1 MFMANKEKE
10 DKASGM
16 KHYAGLA
23 VFSSAVGHALDG
35 LDLMILGFA
44 MSGIMATFGVDK
56 TTASTLTTITLAGAF
71 LGGLV
76 FGRFADKYGRI
87 RVLTYSV
94 LFFGVFTLFC
104 AFAPTFE
111 LLALFRF
118 LAGVGI
124 GAEFGIGMAIAAEA
138 SSPEN
143 RAKATSGV
151 GLGFQVGVLIASL
164 MSAPVI
170 MNFGW
175 QGLFVVGV
183 IPAIIAIVIRIFVP
197 EPPIYLQHKNE
208 EKPEDKTSLKDL
220 FATPERVKFS
230 IAIIVLCTVQNAGYF
245 GIMTWL
251 PSYLSTELHLTL
263 TGTGVWTAVTVLG
276 MMLGISVFG
285 FLADHFGR
293 RPAFWTFQIGA
304 AVMVVIY
311 SRLTDPTMLLVGG
324 FFMGMFANGMI
335 GGYGALIAEL
345 FPTELR
351 ATAQTALYNTGRFI
365 GGGAGPVVIAAIATG
380 SSFSVALGAISCI
393 YIVAFIAMFF
403 VPDRKGQKLD

>member
-1 MFMANKEKE
+1 MSEKE
-10 DKASGM
+10 SKDKASDM

-44 MSGIMATFGVDK
+44 MSGIMASFDVDK

-76 FGRFADKYGRI
+76 FGRMADKYGRI

-94 LFFGVFTLFC
+94 VFFGVFTLAS
-104 AFAPTFE
+104 AFAPNFFTM
-111 LLALFRF
+111 ALFRF

-138 SSPEN
+138 SSPER
-143 RAKATSGV
+143 RARATSGV
-151 GLGFQVGVLIASL
+151 GLGFQVGVLLASL
-164 MSAPVI
+164 LSAPI
-170 MNFGW
+170 ITSFGW
-175 QGLFVVGV
+175 RGLFAIGIV
-183 IPAIIAIVIRIFVP
+183 PAIVAIFIRMFVP
-197 EPPIYLQHKNE
+197 EPPIYLKHRENAK
-208 EKPEDKTSLKDL
+208 KHGSLREL
-220 FATPERVKFS
+220 FSTPQRVRYS

-251 PSYLSTELHLTL
+251 PSYLNTELKLSLTS
-263 TGTGVWTAVTVLG
+263 TGLWTAVTVLG

-285 FLADHFGR
+285 FLADHLGR
-293 RPAFWTFQIGA
+293 RPAFWIFQIGA
-304 AVMVVIY
+304 AAMVIVY
-311 SRLTDPTMLLVGG
+311 SQLKDPTALLIGG

-335 GGYGALIAEL
+335 GGYGALISEL

-365 GGGAGPVVIAAIATG
+365 GGGFGPVVIAAIATG
-380 SSFSVALGAISCI
+380 HGFGFAIGTISLI
-393 YIVAFIAMFF
+393 YAVAFIAMFF
-403 VPDRKGQKLD
+403 VPDKKGEALE

>member
-1 MFMANKEKE
+1 MFMADKETV

-44 MSGIMATFGVDK
+44 MSGIMASFNIDK

-76 FGRFADKYGRI
+76 FGRLADKYGRI

-94 LFFGVFTLFC
+94 IFFGVFTLFS
-104 AFAPTFE
+104 AFAPNFF
-111 LLALFRF
+111 LMALFRF

-151 GLGFQVGVLIASL
+151 GLGFQVGVLLASL
-164 MSAPVI
+164 LSAPI
-170 MNFGW
+170 LTAFGW
-175 QGLFVVGV
+175 RGLFAIGIV
-183 IPAIIAIVIRIFVP
+183 PAIVAIFIRVFVP
-197 EPPIYLQHKNE
+197 EPPLYLKHRQTAKEHG
-208 EKPEDKTSLKDL
+208 SIRQL
-220 FATPERVKFS
+220 FSTPERVRFS
-230 IAIIVLCTVQNAGYF
+230 IAIIILCTVQNCGYF

-251 PSYLSTELHLTL
+251 PSYLNTELNLSLTS
-263 TGTGVWTAVTVLG
+263 TGIWTAVTVLG

-285 FLADHFGR
+285 FLADHLGR
-293 RPAFWTFQIGA
+293 RPAFWIFQIGA
-304 AVMVVIY
+304 AIMVVIY
-311 SRLTDPTMLLVGG
+311 SQLKDPTALLVGG

-335 GGYGALIAEL
+335 GGYGALISEL

-365 GGGAGPVVIAAIATG
+365 GGGLGPVVIAAIATG
-380 SSFSVALGAISCI
+380 HGFGFALATIASIYIIAFITMFFIPEKKGVALE
-393 YIVAFIAMFF
+393 
-403 VPDRKGQKLD
+403 

>member
-1 MFMANKEKE
+1 MADKETV

-44 MSGIMATFGVDK
+44 MSGIMASFNIDK

-76 FGRFADKYGRI
+76 FGRLADKYGRI

-94 LFFGVFTLFC
+94 IFFGVFTLFS
-104 AFAPTFE
+104 AFALNFF
-111 LLALFRF
+111 LMALFRF

-138 SSPEN
+138 SSPAN
-143 RAKATSGV
+143 RAKTTSGV
-151 GLGFQVGVLIASL
+151 GLGFQVGVLLASL
-164 MSAPVI
+164 LSAPI
-170 MNFGW
+170 LTAFGW
-175 QGLFVVGV
+175 RGLFAIGIV
-183 IPAIIAIVIRIFVP
+183 PAIVAILIRVFVP
-197 EPPIYLQHKNE
+197 EPPLYLKHRQTAKEHG
-208 EKPEDKTSLKDL
+208 SIRQL
-220 FATPERVKFS
+220 FSTPERVRFS
-230 IAIIVLCTVQNAGYF
+230 IAIIILCTVQNCGYF

-251 PSYLSTELHLTL
+251 PSYLNTELNLSLTS
-263 TGTGVWTAVTVLG
+263 TGIWTAVTVLG

-285 FLADHFGR
+285 FLADHLGR
-293 RPAFWTFQIGA
+293 RPAFWIFQIGA
-304 AVMVVIY
+304 AIMVVIY
-311 SRLTDPTMLLVGG
+311 SQLKDPNTLLIGG

-335 GGYGALIAEL
+335 GGYGALISEL

-365 GGGAGPVVIAAIATG
+365 GGGLGPVAIAAIATG
-380 SSFSVALGAISCI
+380 HGFGFALATIASI
-393 YIVAFIAMFF
+393 YIIAFITMFF
-403 VPDRKGQKLD
+403 IPEKKGAVLE

>member
-1 MFMANKEKE
+1 MFMADKETV
-10 DKASGM
+10 DRASGM

-44 MSGIMATFGVDK
+44 MSGIMSSFNIDK
-56 TTASTLTTITLAGAF
+56 TTAGTLTTITLAGAF

-76 FGRFADKYGRI
+76 FGRMADKYGRI

-94 LFFGVFTLFC
+94 VFFGLFTLFS
-104 AFAPTFE
+104 AFAPNF
-111 LLALFRF
+111 AFMAACRF

-138 SSPEN
+138 SSPKN

-151 GLGFQVGVLIASL
+151 GLGFQVGVLLASL
-164 MSAPVI
+164 LSAPI
-170 MNFGW
+170 ITAWGW
-175 QGLFVVGV
+175 RGLFAIGIVPAVV
-183 IPAIIAIVIRIFVP
+183 AIVIRVFVP
-197 EPPIYLQHKNE
+197 EPPLYLKHRETAGEHGSIRQ
-208 EKPEDKTSLKDL
+208 L
-220 FATPERVKFS
+220 FSTPERVRFS
-230 IAIIVLCTVQNAGYF
+230 IAIIVLCTVQNCGYF

-251 PSYLSTELHLTL
+251 PSYLNKELNLSLTST
-263 TGTGVWTAVTVLG
+263 GIWTAVTVVG

-285 FLADHFGR
+285 FLADHLGR
-293 RPAFWTFQIGA
+293 RPAFWIFQIGA
-304 AVMVVIY
+304 AAMVVVY
-311 SRLTDPTMLLVGG
+311 SQLKDPTALLVGG

-335 GGYGALIAEL
+335 GGYGALISEL

-365 GGGAGPVVIAAIATG
+365 GGGLGPVAIAAIATDHG
-380 SSFSVALGAISCI
+380 FGFALGTISCI
-393 YIVAFIAMFF
+393 YVVAFVTMFF
-403 VPDRKGQKLD
+403 VPDRKGAALE

>member
-1 MFMANKEKE
+1 MFMADKETT

-44 MSGIMATFGVDK
+44 MSGIMESFNVDK

-76 FGRFADKYGRI
+76 FGRMADKYGRI

-94 LFFGVFTLFC
+94 VFFGLFTLAS
-104 AFAPTFE
+104 AFAPNF
-111 LLALFRF
+111 AFMAAFRF

-124 GAEFGIGMAIAAEA
+124 GAEFGIGMAIASEA
-138 SSPEN
+138 SSAKN

-151 GLGFQVGVLIASL
+151 GLGFQVGVLLASL
-164 MSAPVI
+164 LSAPI
-170 MNFGW
+170 LTAWGW
-175 QGLFVVGV
+175 RGLFAIGIVPAVV
-183 IPAIIAIVIRIFVP
+183 AIVIRVFVP
-197 EPPIYLQHKNE
+197 EPPLYLKHRETSKE
-208 EKPEDKTSLKDL
+208 HGSLKQL
-220 FATPERVKFS
+220 FSTPERVRFS
-230 IAIIVLCTVQNAGYF
+230 IAIIILCTVQNCGYF

-251 PSYLSTELHLTL
+251 PSYLNKELNLSLTST
-263 TGTGVWTAVTVLG
+263 GIWTAVTVIG
-276 MMLGISVFG
+276 MMIGISVFG
-285 FLADHFGR
+285 FLADHLGR
-293 RPAFWTFQIGA
+293 RPAFWIFQVGA
-304 AVMVVIY
+304 AAMVIVY
-311 SRLTDPTMLLVGG
+311 SQLKDPTALLIGG

-335 GGYGALIAEL
+335 GGYGALISEL

-365 GGGAGPVVIAAIATG
+365 GGGLGPVVIAAVATSHG
-380 SSFSVALGAISCI
+380 FGFALGTISCI
-393 YIVAFIAMFF
+393 YAVAFVTMFF
-403 VPDRKGQKLD
+403 VPDRKGAALE

>member
-1 MFMANKEKE
+1 MADKETV

-44 MSGIMATFGVDK
+44 MSGIMASFNIDK

-76 FGRFADKYGRI
+76 FGRLADKYGRI

-94 LFFGVFTLFC
+94 IFFGVFTLFS
-104 AFAPTFE
+104 AFAPNFF
-111 LLALFRF
+111 LMALFRF

-151 GLGFQVGVLIASL
+151 GLGFQVGVLLASL
-164 MSAPVI
+164 LSAPI
-170 MNFGW
+170 LTAFGW
-175 QGLFVVGV
+175 RGLFAIGIV
-183 IPAIIAIVIRIFVP
+183 PAIVAIFIRVFVP
-197 EPPIYLQHKNE
+197 EPPLYLKHRQTAKEHG
-208 EKPEDKTSLKDL
+208 SIRQL
-220 FATPERVKFS
+220 FSTPERVRFS
-230 IAIIVLCTVQNAGYF
+230 IAIIILCTVQNCGYF

-251 PSYLSTELHLTL
+251 PSYLNTELNLSLTS
-263 TGTGVWTAVTVLG
+263 TGIWTAVTVLG

-285 FLADHFGR
+285 FLADHLGR
-293 RPAFWTFQIGA
+293 RPAFWIFQIGA
-304 AVMVVIY
+304 AIMVVIY
-311 SRLTDPTMLLVGG
+311 SQLKDPTALLVGG

-335 GGYGALIAEL
+335 GGYGALISEL

-365 GGGAGPVVIAAIATG
+365 GGGLGPVVIAAIATG
-380 SSFSVALGAISCI
+380 HGFGFALATIASIYIIAFITMFFIPEKKGVALE
-393 YIVAFIAMFF
+393 
-403 VPDRKGQKLD
+403 

>member
-1 MFMANKEKE
+1 MFMADKETT

-44 MSGIMATFGVDK
+44 LSGIMDSFGIDK

-76 FGRFADKYGRI
+76 FGRLADKYGRI

-94 LFFGVFTLFC
+94 VFFGAFTLFS
-104 AFAPTFE
+104 AFAPNF
-111 LLALFRF
+111 AFMAVCRF

-138 SSPEN
+138 SSPKN

-151 GLGFQVGVLIASL
+151 GLGFHVGVLLASL
-164 MSAPVI
+164 LSAPI
-170 MNFGW
+170 ISAWGW
-175 QGLFVVGV
+175 RGLFAIGIVPAVV
-183 IPAIIAIVIRIFVP
+183 AIVIRVFVP
-197 EPPIYLQHKNE
+197 EPPLYLKHRETAKEHGSIKQ
-208 EKPEDKTSLKDL
+208 L
-220 FATPERVKFS
+220 FSTPERVRFS
-230 IAIIVLCTVQNAGYF
+230 IAIIVLCTVQNCGYF

-251 PSYLSTELHLTL
+251 PSYLNKELNLSLTST
-263 TGTGVWTAVTVLG
+263 GIWTAVTVLG

-285 FLADHFGR
+285 FLADHLGR
-293 RPAFWTFQIGA
+293 RPAFWIFQIGA
-304 AVMVVIY
+304 AVMVIVY
-311 SRLTDPTMLLVGG
+311 SQLRDPNALLVGG

-335 GGYGALIAEL
+335 GGYGALISEL

-365 GGGAGPVVIAAIATG
+365 GGGLGPVAIAAIATG
-380 SSFSVALGAISCI
+380 HGFAFALGTVSCI
-393 YIVAFIAMFF
+393 YVVAFVTMFF
-403 VPDRKGQKLD
+403 VPDRKGAALE

>member
-1 MFMANKEKE
+1 MFMADKETV
-10 DKASGM
+10 DRASGM

-44 MSGIMATFGVDK
+44 MSGIMSSFNIDK
-56 TTASTLTTITLAGAF
+56 TTAGTLTTITLAGAF

-76 FGRFADKYGRI
+76 FGRMADKYGRI

-94 LFFGVFTLFC
+94 VFFGLFTLFS
-104 AFAPTFE
+104 AFAPNF
-111 LLALFRF
+111 AFMAACRF

-138 SSPEN
+138 SSPKN

-151 GLGFQVGVLIASL
+151 GLGFQVGVLLASL
-164 MSAPVI
+164 LSAPI
-170 MNFGW
+170 ITAWGW
-175 QGLFVVGV
+175 RGLFAIGIVPAVV
-183 IPAIIAIVIRIFVP
+183 AIVIRVFVP
-197 EPPIYLQHKNE
+197 EPPLYLKHRETAGEHGSIRQ
-208 EKPEDKTSLKDL
+208 L
-220 FATPERVKFS
+220 FSTPERVRFS
-230 IAIIVLCTVQNAGYF
+230 IAIIVLCTVQNCGYF

-251 PSYLSTELHLTL
+251 PSYLNKELNLSLTST
-263 TGTGVWTAVTVLG
+263 GIWTAVTVVG

-285 FLADHFGR
+285 FLADHLGR
-293 RPAFWTFQIGA
+293 RPAFWIFQIGA
-304 AVMVVIY
+304 AAMVIVY
-311 SRLTDPTMLLVGG
+311 SQLKDPTALLVGG

-335 GGYGALIAEL
+335 GGYGALISEL

-365 GGGAGPVVIAAIATG
+365 GGGLGPVAIAAIATDHG
-380 SSFSVALGAISCI
+380 FGFALGTISCI
-393 YIVAFIAMFF
+393 YVVAFVTMFF
-403 VPDRKGQKLD
+403 VPDRKGAALE

>member
-1 MFMANKEKE
+1 MAEKE
-10 DKASGM
+10 TVDKASGM

-44 MSGIMATFGVDK
+44 MSGIMASFNIDK

-76 FGRFADKYGRI
+76 FGRLADKYGRI

-94 LFFGVFTLFC
+94 IFFGVFTLFS
-104 AFAPTFE
+104 AFAPNFF
-111 LLALFRF
+111 LMALFRF

-138 SSPEN
+138 SSPAN

-151 GLGFQVGVLIASL
+151 GLGFQVGVLLASL
-164 MSAPVI
+164 LSAPI
-170 MNFGW
+170 LTAFGW
-175 QGLFVVGV
+175 RGLFAIGIV
-183 IPAIIAIVIRIFVP
+183 PAIVAILIRVFVP
-197 EPPIYLQHKNE
+197 EPPLYLKHRQTAKEHG
-208 EKPEDKTSLKDL
+208 SIRQL
-220 FATPERVKFS
+220 FSTPERVRFS
-230 IAIIVLCTVQNAGYF
+230 IAIIILCTVQNCGYF

-251 PSYLSTELHLTL
+251 PSYLNTELNLSLTS
-263 TGTGVWTAVTVLG
+263 TGIWTAVTVLG

-285 FLADHFGR
+285 FLADHLGR
-293 RPAFWTFQIGA
+293 RPAFWIFQIGA
-304 AVMVVIY
+304 AIMVVVY
-311 SRLTDPTMLLVGG
+311 SQLKDPNALLIGG

-335 GGYGALIAEL
+335 GGYGALISEL

-365 GGGAGPVVIAAIATG
+365 GGGLGPVVIAAIATG
-380 SSFSVALGAISCI
+380 HGFGFALATIASI
-393 YIVAFIAMFF
+393 YIIAFITMFF
-403 VPDRKGQKLD
+403 IPEKKGAALE

>member
-1 MFMANKEKE
+1 MSEKE
-10 DKASGM
+10 RNDKASGM

-44 MSGIMATFGVDK
+44 MSGIMASFNVDK

-76 FGRFADKYGRI
+76 FGRMADKYGRI

-94 LFFGVFTLFC
+94 IFFGVFTLAS
-104 AFAPTFE
+104 AFAPNFFAM
-111 LLALFRF
+111 ALFRF

-138 SSPEN
+138 SSPER
-143 RAKATSGV
+143 RARATSGV
-151 GLGFQVGVLIASL
+151 GLGFQVGVLLASL
-164 MSAPVI
+164 LSAPI
-170 MNFGW
+170 ITSFGW
-175 QGLFVVGV
+175 RGLFAVGIVPAVV
-183 IPAIIAIVIRIFVP
+183 AIFIRVFVP
-197 EPPIYLQHKNE
+197 EPPIYLKHRENNE
-208 EKPEDKTSLKDL
+208 KHGSLREL
-220 FATPERVKFS
+220 FSTPQRVRYS

-251 PSYLSTELHLTL
+251 PSYLNTELKLSLTS
-263 TGTGVWTAVTVLG
+263 TGLWTAVTVLG

-285 FLADHFGR
+285 FLADRLGR
-293 RPAFWTFQIGA
+293 RPAFWIFQIGA
-304 AVMVVIY
+304 AIMVVIY
-311 SRLTDPTMLLVGG
+311 SQLKDPTALLIGG

-335 GGYGALIAEL
+335 GGYGALISEL

-365 GGGAGPVVIAAIATG
+365 GGGFGPVVIAAIATG
-380 SSFSVALGAISCI
+380 HGFGFAIGTISLIYVA
-393 YIVAFIAMFF
+393 AFIAMFF
-403 VPDRKGQKLD
+403 VPDKKGMVLE

>member
-1 MFMANKEKE
+1 MFMADKETT

-44 MSGIMATFGVDK
+44 MTGIMASFNIDK

-76 FGRFADKYGRI
+76 FGRLADKYGRI

-94 LFFGVFTLFC
+94 FFFGVFTLFS
-104 AFAPTFE
+104 AFAPNFFFM
-111 LLALFRF
+111 ALFRF

-151 GLGFQVGVLIASL
+151 GLGFQVGVLLASL
-164 MSAPVI
+164 LSAPI
-170 MNFGW
+170 ITAFGW
-175 QGLFVVGV
+175 RGLFAIGIV
-183 IPAIIAIVIRIFVP
+183 PAIIAILIRVFVP
-197 EPPIYLQHKNE
+197 EPPLYLKHRETAKEHGSIRQ
-208 EKPEDKTSLKDL
+208 L
-220 FATPERVKFS
+220 FSTPERVRFS
-230 IAIIVLCTVQNAGYF
+230 IAIIILCTVQNCGYF

-251 PSYLSTELHLTL
+251 PSYLNTELNLSLNT
-263 TGTGVWTAVTVLG
+263 TGIWTAVTVLG

-285 FLADHFGR
+285 FLADHLGR
-293 RPAFWTFQIGA
+293 RPAFWIFQIGA
-304 AVMVVIY
+304 AIMVVVY
-311 SRLTDPTMLLVGG
+311 SQLKDPNALLIGG

-335 GGYGALIAEL
+335 GGYGALISEL

-365 GGGAGPVVIAAIATG
+365 GGGLGPVVIAAIATG
-380 SSFSVALGAISCI
+380 HGFGFALAAIASIYIIAFITMFFIPEKKGVALE
-393 YIVAFIAMFF
+393 
-403 VPDRKGQKLD
+403 

>member
-1 MFMANKEKE
+1 MADKETV

-44 MSGIMATFGVDK
+44 MSGIMASFNIDK

-76 FGRFADKYGRI
+76 FGRMADKYGRI

-94 LFFGVFTLFC
+94 IFFGVFTLFS
-104 AFAPTFE
+104 AFAPNFF
-111 LLALFRF
+111 LMALFRF

-138 SSPEN
+138 SSPAN

-151 GLGFQVGVLIASL
+151 GLGFQVGVLLASL
-164 MSAPVI
+164 LSAPI
-170 MNFGW
+170 LTAFGW
-175 QGLFVVGV
+175 RGLFAIGIV
-183 IPAIIAIVIRIFVP
+183 PAIVAIFIRVFVP
-197 EPPIYLQHKNE
+197 EPPLYLKHRQTAKEHG
-208 EKPEDKTSLKDL
+208 SIRQL
-220 FATPERVKFS
+220 FSTPERVRFS
-230 IAIIVLCTVQNAGYF
+230 IAIIILCTVQNCGYF

-251 PSYLSTELHLTL
+251 PSYLNTELNLSLTS
-263 TGTGVWTAVTVLG
+263 TGIWTAVTVLG

-285 FLADHFGR
+285 FLADHLGR
-293 RPAFWTFQIGA
+293 RPAFWIFQIGA
-304 AVMVVIY
+304 AIMVVIY
-311 SRLTDPTMLLVGG
+311 SQLKDPTALLIGG

-335 GGYGALIAEL
+335 GGYGALISEL

-365 GGGAGPVVIAAIATG
+365 AAVWARLLSRPSPPATASASRWRPSRPSI
-380 SSFSVALGAISCI
+380 SSRSSRCSSSPKRRASRSSKRYA
-393 YIVAFIAMFF
+393 
-403 VPDRKGQKLD
+403 

>member
-1 MFMANKEKE
+1 MAEKE
-10 DKASGM
+10 TVDKASGM

-23 VFSSAVGHALDG
+23 VFSSTVGHALDG

-44 MSGIMATFGVDK
+44 MSGIMASFNIDK

-76 FGRFADKYGRI
+76 FGRLADKYGRI

-94 LFFGVFTLFC
+94 VFFGVFTLFS
-104 AFAPTFE
+104 AFAPNFF
-111 LLALFRF
+111 LMALFRF

-151 GLGFQVGVLIASL
+151 GLGFQVGVLLASL
-164 MSAPVI
+164 LSAPI
-170 MNFGW
+170 LTAFGW
-175 QGLFVVGV
+175 RGLFAIGIV
-183 IPAIIAIVIRIFVP
+183 PAIVAIFIRVFVP
-197 EPPIYLQHKNE
+197 EPPLYLKHRQTAKEHG
-208 EKPEDKTSLKDL
+208 SIRQL
-220 FATPERVKFS
+220 FSTPERVRFS
-230 IAIIVLCTVQNAGYF
+230 IAIIILCTVQNCGYF

-251 PSYLSTELHLTL
+251 PSYLNTELNLSLTS
-263 TGTGVWTAVTVLG
+263 TGIWTAVTVLG

-285 FLADHFGR
+285 FLADHLGR
-293 RPAFWTFQIGA
+293 RPAFWIFQIGA
-304 AVMVVIY
+304 AIMVVIY
-311 SRLTDPTMLLVGG
+311 SQLKDPTALLVGG

-335 GGYGALIAEL
+335 GGYGALISEL

-365 GGGAGPVVIAAIATG
+365 GGGLGPVVIAAIATG
-380 SSFSVALGAISCI
+380 HGFGFALATIASIYIIAFITMFFIPEKKGVALE
-393 YIVAFIAMFF
+393 
-403 VPDRKGQKLD
+403 

>member
-1 MFMANKEKE
+1 MADKETV

-44 MSGIMATFGVDK
+44 MSGIMASFNIDK

-71 LGGLV
+71 LGSLV
-76 FGRFADKYGRI
+76 FGRLADKYGRI

-94 LFFGVFTLFC
+94 IFFGVFTLFS
-104 AFAPTFE
+104 AFAPNFF
-111 LLALFRF
+111 LMALFRF

-138 SSPEN
+138 SSPAN

-151 GLGFQVGVLIASL
+151 GLGFQVGVLLASL
-164 MSAPVI
+164 LSAPI
-170 MNFGW
+170 LTAFGW
-175 QGLFVVGV
+175 RGLFAIGIV
-183 IPAIIAIVIRIFVP
+183 PAIVAIFIRVFVP
-197 EPPIYLQHKNE
+197 EPPLYLKHRQTAKEHG
-208 EKPEDKTSLKDL
+208 SIRQL
-220 FATPERVKFS
+220 FSTPERVRFS
-230 IAIIVLCTVQNAGYF
+230 IAIIILCTVQNCGYF

-251 PSYLSTELHLTL
+251 PSYLNTELNLSLTS
-263 TGTGVWTAVTVLG
+263 TGIWTAVTVLG

-285 FLADHFGR
+285 FLADHLGR
-293 RPAFWTFQIGA
+293 RPAFWIFQIGA

-311 SRLTDPTMLLVGG
+311 SQLKDPTALLVGG

-335 GGYGALIAEL
+335 GGYGALISEL

-365 GGGAGPVVIAAIATG
+365 GGGLGPVVIAAIATG
-380 SSFSVALGAISCI
+380 HGFGFALATIASIYIIAFITMFFIPEKKGVALE
-393 YIVAFIAMFF
+393 
-403 VPDRKGQKLD
+403 

>member
-1 MFMANKEKE
+1 MFMADKETT

-44 MSGIMATFGVDK
+44 MSGIMESFNVDK

-76 FGRFADKYGRI
+76 FGRMADKYGRI

-94 LFFGVFTLFC
+94 VFFGLFTLAS
-104 AFAPTFE
+104 AFAPNF
-111 LLALFRF
+111 AFMAAFRF

-124 GAEFGIGMAIAAEA
+124 GAEFGIGMAIASEA
-138 SSPEN
+138 ASAQN

-151 GLGFQVGVLIASL
+151 GLGFQVGVLLASL
-164 MSAPVI
+164 LSAPI
-170 MNFGW
+170 LTAWGW
-175 QGLFVVGV
+175 RGLFAIGIV
-183 IPAIIAIVIRIFVP
+183 PAIIAIVIRVFVP
-197 EPPIYLQHKNE
+197 EPPLYLKHRETAKAHGSIAQ
-208 EKPEDKTSLKDL
+208 L
-220 FATPERVKFS
+220 FSTPERVRFS
-230 IAIIVLCTVQNAGYF
+230 IAIIILCTVQNCGYF

-251 PSYLSTELHLTL
+251 PSYLNKELNLSLTS
-263 TGTGVWTAVTVLG
+263 TGVWTAVTVVG
-276 MMLGISVFG
+276 MMIGISVFG
-285 FLADHFGR
+285 FLADHLGR
-293 RPAFWTFQIGA
+293 RPAFWIFQVGA
-304 AVMVVIY
+304 AAMVIVY
-311 SRLTDPTMLLVGG
+311 SQLKDPTALLVGG

-335 GGYGALIAEL
+335 GGYGALISEL

-365 GGGAGPVVIAAIATG
+365 GGGLGPVVIAAIATNHG
-380 SSFSVALGAISCI
+380 FGFALATISCI
-393 YIVAFIAMFF
+393 YAVAFVTMFF
-403 VPDRKGQKLD
+403 VPDRKGAALE

>member
-1 MFMANKEKE
+1 
-10 DKASGM
+10 M

-35 LDLMILGFA
+35 LDLMIPGFA
-44 MSGIMATFGVDK
+44 MSGIMASFNIDK

-76 FGRFADKYGRI
+76 FGRMADKYGRI

-94 LFFGVFTLFC
+94 VFFGVFTLFS
-104 AFAPTFE
+104 AFAPNFF
-111 LLALFRF
+111 LMALFRF

-151 GLGFQVGVLIASL
+151 GLGFQVGVLLASL
-164 MSAPVI
+164 LSAPI
-170 MNFGW
+170 LTAFGW
-175 QGLFVVGV
+175 RGLFAIGIV
-183 IPAIIAIVIRIFVP
+183 PAIVAIFIRVFVP
-197 EPPIYLQHKNE
+197 EPPLYLKHRQTAKEHG
-208 EKPEDKTSLKDL
+208 SIRQL
-220 FATPERVKFS
+220 FSTPERVRFS
-230 IAIIVLCTVQNAGYF
+230 IAIIILCTVQNCGYF

-251 PSYLSTELHLTL
+251 PSYLNTELNLSLTS
-263 TGTGVWTAVTVLG
+263 TGIWTAVTVLG

-285 FLADHFGR
+285 FLADHLGR
-293 RPAFWTFQIGA
+293 RPAFWIFQIGA
-304 AVMVVIY
+304 AIMVVIY
-311 SRLTDPTMLLVGG
+311 SQLKDPTALLVGG

-335 GGYGALIAEL
+335 GGYGALISEL

-365 GGGAGPVVIAAIATG
+365 GGGLGPVVIAAIATG
-380 SSFSVALGAISCI
+380 HGFGFALAAVASI
-393 YIVAFIAMFF
+393 YIIAFITMFF
-403 VPDRKGQKLD
+403 IPEKKGIALE

>member
-1 MFMANKEKE
+1 MFMADKETV

-44 MSGIMATFGVDK
+44 MSGIMASFNIDK

-76 FGRFADKYGRI
+76 FGRLADKYGRI

-94 LFFGVFTLFC
+94 IFFGVFTLFS
-104 AFAPTFE
+104 AFALNFF
-111 LLALFRF
+111 LMALFRF

-138 SSPEN
+138 SSPAN
-143 RAKATSGV
+143 RAKTTSGV
-151 GLGFQVGVLIASL
+151 GLGFQVGVLLASL
-164 MSAPVI
+164 LSAPI
-170 MNFGW
+170 LTAFGW
-175 QGLFVVGV
+175 RGLFAIGIV
-183 IPAIIAIVIRIFVP
+183 PAIVAILIRVFVP
-197 EPPIYLQHKNE
+197 EPPLYLKHRQTAKEHG
-208 EKPEDKTSLKDL
+208 SIRQL
-220 FATPERVKFS
+220 FSTPERVRFS
-230 IAIIVLCTVQNAGYF
+230 IAIIILCTVQNCGYF

-251 PSYLSTELHLTL
+251 PSYLNTELNLSLTS
-263 TGTGVWTAVTVLG
+263 TGIWTAVTVLG

-285 FLADHFGR
+285 FLADHLGR
-293 RPAFWTFQIGA
+293 RPAFWIFQIGA
-304 AVMVVIY
+304 AIMVVIY
-311 SRLTDPTMLLVGG
+311 SQLKDPNTLLIGG

-335 GGYGALIAEL
+335 GGYGALISEL

-365 GGGAGPVVIAAIATG
+365 GGGLGPVAIAAIATG
-380 SSFSVALGAISCI
+380 HGFGFALATIASI
-393 YIVAFIAMFF
+393 YIIAFITMFF
-403 VPDRKGQKLD
+403 IPEKKGAVLE

>member
-1 MFMANKEKE
+1 MAEKE
-10 DKASGM
+10 TVDKASGM

-35 LDLMILGFA
+35 LDLMIPGFA
-44 MSGIMATFGVDK
+44 MSGIMASFNIDK

-76 FGRFADKYGRI
+76 FGRMADKYGRI

-94 LFFGVFTLFC
+94 VFFGVFTLFS
-104 AFAPTFE
+104 AFAPNFF
-111 LLALFRF
+111 LMALFRF

-151 GLGFQVGVLIASL
+151 GLGFQVGVLLASL
-164 MSAPVI
+164 LSAPI
-170 MNFGW
+170 LTAFGW
-175 QGLFVVGV
+175 RGLFAIGIV
-183 IPAIIAIVIRIFVP
+183 PAIVAIFIRVFVP
-197 EPPIYLQHKNE
+197 EPPLYLKHRQTAKEHG
-208 EKPEDKTSLKDL
+208 SIRQL
-220 FATPERVKFS
+220 FSTPERVRFS
-230 IAIIVLCTVQNAGYF
+230 IAIIILCTVQNCGYF

-251 PSYLSTELHLTL
+251 PSYLNTELNLSLTS
-263 TGTGVWTAVTVLG
+263 TGIWTAVTVLG

-285 FLADHFGR
+285 FLADHLGR
-293 RPAFWTFQIGA
+293 RPAFWIFQIGA
-304 AVMVVIY
+304 AIMVVIY
-311 SRLTDPTMLLVGG
+311 SQLKDPTALLVGG

-335 GGYGALIAEL
+335 GGYGALISEL

-365 GGGAGPVVIAAIATG
+365 GGGLGPVVIAAIATG
-380 SSFSVALGAISCI
+380 HGFGFALAAVASI
-393 YIVAFIAMFF
+393 YIIAFITMFF
-403 VPDRKGQKLD
+403 IPEKKGIALE